1 MSEML
6 VNTGWGNKA
15 LSESMLTY
23 HQVINKVLRYPFKV
37 NVYSNT
43 QEINIQILFEIY
55 TFELAATFPGEY
67 ELLYH
72 NLVQYNHRK
81 QRFCDWPS

>member
-6 VNTGWGNKA
+6 VNIGWGNKA

-23 HQVINKVLRYPFKV
+23 HQVINKVLRYSFKV

-55 TFELAATFPGEY
+55 TFELAATFPVEY

-72 NLVQYNHRK
+72 NLKYGNFNSHSLNTYDK
-81 QRFCDWPS
+81 